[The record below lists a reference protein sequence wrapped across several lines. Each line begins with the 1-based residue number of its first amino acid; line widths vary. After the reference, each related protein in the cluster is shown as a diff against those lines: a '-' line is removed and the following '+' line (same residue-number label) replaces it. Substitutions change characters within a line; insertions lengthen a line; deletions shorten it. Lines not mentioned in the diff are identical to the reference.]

1 MKTTSADQVP
11 MFRTAVA
18 AIDLSPVQDA
28 MVGCMGDL
36 LHWGIDRL
44 VLVHVLRVGY
54 GQRPGDRALQ
64 DIRDSLEA
72 QTVPLRQA
80 GLSVEVTIRT
90 ARGVADEFLE
100 AAADAKADLLVVG
113 SRSHN
118 LTSGLFLGS
127 VARAVIRKTRVPL
140 LLQWIE
146 PDTGGGAE
154 AVCVETLR
162 HVLLATDLSKH
173 AQGAERTAVAL
184 APRAGRIDCA
194 SVLTPQAIDAT
205 PALPVM
211 ARAALDDLSGRI
223 AKAGGRGEVILV
235 EGDPKESLARIA
247 RERGCSLII
256 VGKHGQGWVE
266 SMVIGSTAASVC
278 ETAGRPVL
286 LVP

>member
-1 MKTTSADQVP
+1 

-18 AIDLSPVQDA
+18 AIDLSPAQDA

-36 LHWGIDRL
+36 LEWGVGRL

-54 GQRPGDRALQ
+54 GQLPGEHALQ
-64 DIRDSLEA
+64 GIRDSLETRA
-72 QTVPLRQA
+72 AALREA

-90 ARGVADEFLE
+90 ARGVADEILE
-100 AAADAKADLLVVG
+100 AAAEAKADLVVVG

-118 LTSGLFLGS
+118 LASRMFLGS
-127 VARAVIRKTRVPL
+127 VARAVIRKTRLPL

-146 PDTGGGAE
+146 QGAASAGLE
-154 AVCVETLR
+154 VVCAETLR
-162 HVLLATDLSKH
+162 HVMLATDLSKH
-173 AQGAERTAVAL
+173 AQGAERATIAL
-184 APRAGRIDCA
+184 ASRTGLIDCL
-194 SVLTPQAIDAT
+194 SVMTPEAIETT

-211 ARAALDDLSGRI
+211 ARAALDELLGRI
-223 AKAGGRGEVILV
+223 ARVGGRGEAIVI
-235 EGDPKESLARIA
+235 EGDPKESIARIA
-247 RERGCSLII
+247 RERDCSLIV

-266 SMVIGSTAASVC
+266 SMIIGSTAASVC